1 MKEVVSGFCLT
12 NLDAQQQFIHDVY
25 QALPMHVDFTIDQD
39 KLMSNPYIVKCLSVQ
54 AAFGFKSS
62 FTRRELPA
70 AVPWIAL
77 NLRHISVLVTYFLQY
92 NRAAKGPESHD
103 AGE

>member
-1 MKEVVSGFCLT
+1 
-12 NLDAQQQFIHDVY
+12 
-25 QALPMHVDFTIDQD
+25 MHVDFTIDQD

-62 FTRRELPA
+62 FTRRDLPA
-70 AVPWIAL
+70 AIPWIAL

-92 NRAAKGPESHD
+92 NRGAKGYESHD
-103 AGE
+103 AGG